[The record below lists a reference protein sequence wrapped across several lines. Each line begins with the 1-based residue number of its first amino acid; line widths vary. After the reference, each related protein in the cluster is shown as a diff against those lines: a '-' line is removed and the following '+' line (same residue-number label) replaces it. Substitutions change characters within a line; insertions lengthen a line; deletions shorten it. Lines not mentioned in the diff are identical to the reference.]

1 VNETLTLA
9 AYSGAILTGS
19 LAGGV
24 LPLLGK
30 RTRSDALLSFSA
42 GVMLGAAFFHMLP
55 EAVHLGGPDVIP
67 WAVAGFLFLFLLERF
82 VLVHICAEPGP
93 SERLLGHPAPPP
105 HGLREHA
112 GHDHAHEAT
121 GCDVHTLGL
130 AAFVGLSLHTLVD
143 GFALG
148 AAQSD
153 PALGLLVFVAILAH
167 KIPSSVSLTAIL
179 RAEGY
184 GRRAHGP
191 GGRSHLPRRRPA
203 GGRAELHRGGP
214 GRQRRVLPATVAL
227 RHPAR
232 PAPAGGRP
240 LEDLAGVARRPGRDV
255 GAQVAGPRAR
265 LTASGSRTEKVVPLD
280 ASERTRMLPPWAAAI
295 CTAM

>member
-1 VNETLTLA
+1 VSETLTLA
-9 AYSGAILTGS
+9 LYSGAILTGS

-24 LPLLGK
+24 LPLFGK

-82 VLVHICAEPGP
+82 VLVHVCAEPGP
-93 SERLLGHPAPPP
+93 SERLVGHPAPPP

-184 GRRAHGP
+184 GKRQALLMNASFALMVPAGAALFLVANRVVAASSFTAVALAASAGSFLQLSLSDILPDLHRRGGDRWKISLALLAGLAAMWALRSLGHAHG
-191 GGRSHLPRRRPA
+191 
-203 GGRAELHRGGP
+203 
-214 GRQRRVLPATVAL
+214 
-227 RHPAR
+227 
-232 PAPAGGRP
+232 
-240 LEDLAGVARRPGRDV
+240 
-255 GAQVAGPRAR
+255 
-265 LTASGSRTEKVVPLD
+265 
-280 ASERTRMLPPWAAAI
+280 
-295 CTAM
+295 

>member
-1 VNETLTLA
+1 VSETLTLA
-9 AYSGAILTGS
+9 LYSGAILTGS

-24 LPLLGK
+24 LPLFGK

-82 VLVHICAEPGP
+82 VLVHVCAEPGP
-93 SERLLGHPAPPP
+93 SERLVGHPAPPP

-184 GRRAHGP
+184 GKRQALLMNASFALMVPAGAAIFLVANRVVAASSFTAVALAASAGSFLQLSLSDILPDLHRRGGDRWKISLALLAGLAAMWALRSLGHAHG
-191 GGRSHLPRRRPA
+191 
-203 GGRAELHRGGP
+203 
-214 GRQRRVLPATVAL
+214 
-227 RHPAR
+227 
-232 PAPAGGRP
+232 
-240 LEDLAGVARRPGRDV
+240 
-255 GAQVAGPRAR
+255 
-265 LTASGSRTEKVVPLD
+265 
-280 ASERTRMLPPWAAAI
+280 
-295 CTAM
+295 

>member
-24 LPLLGK
+24 IPLLGK
-30 RTRSDALLSFSA
+30 GTRSDALLSFSA

-82 VLVHICAEPGP
+82 VLVHVCAEPGP

-184 GRRAHGP
+184 GKRQALLMNASFALMVPAGAAIFLVVDRLVAASSFTAVALAASSGSFLQLSLSDILPDLHRRGGDRWKISLALLAGLAVMWALKSLGHAHG
-191 GGRSHLPRRRPA
+191 
-203 GGRAELHRGGP
+203 
-214 GRQRRVLPATVAL
+214 
-227 RHPAR
+227 
-232 PAPAGGRP
+232 
-240 LEDLAGVARRPGRDV
+240 
-255 GAQVAGPRAR
+255 
-265 LTASGSRTEKVVPLD
+265 
-280 ASERTRMLPPWAAAI
+280 
-295 CTAM
+295 

>member
-1 VNETLTLA
+1 MNETLTIA

-19 LAGGV
+19 LAGGA
-24 LPLLGK
+24 LPLLGRK
-30 RTRSDALLSFSA
+30 ARSDSLLSFSA

-55 EAVHLGGPDVIP
+55 EAVHLGGPDVVP
-67 WAVAGFLFLFLLERF
+67 WTVVGFLFLFLLERF
-82 VLVHICAEPGP
+82 VLVHVCAEPGP
-93 SERLLGHPAPPP
+93 SARLLGHPAPTP

-153 PALGLLVFVAILAH
+153 PALGLLVFLAILAH

-184 GRRAHGP
+184 PDRKALLMNASFALMVPIGAATFLVLDRVVGARGFTAFALAASAG
-191 GGRSHLPRRRPA
+191 SFLQLSLSDILPD
-203 GGRAELHRGGP
+203 LHRRGGD
-214 GRQRRVLPATVAL
+214 RWKISISL
-227 RHPAR
+227 
-232 PAPAGGRP
+232 
-240 LEDLAGVARRPGRDV
+240 LAGLATMWLLRSMGHSH
-255 GAQVAGPRAR
+255 G
-265 LTASGSRTEKVVPLD
+265 
-280 ASERTRMLPPWAAAI
+280 
-295 CTAM
+295 